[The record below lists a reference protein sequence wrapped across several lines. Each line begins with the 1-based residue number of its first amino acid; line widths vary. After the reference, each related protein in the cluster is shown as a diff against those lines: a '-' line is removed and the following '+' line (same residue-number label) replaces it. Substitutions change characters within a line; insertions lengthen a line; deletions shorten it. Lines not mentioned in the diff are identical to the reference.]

1 MPKVFVYVKLKS
13 AIGESKVDSGFVS
26 SVDFGSFHGTVER
39 GLNTIPIGELSGTH
53 IFRATIRQIF
63 PCTAVDQGGKI

>member
-1 MPKVFVYVKLKS
+1 MHRCTFYTH
-13 AIGESKVDSGFVS
+13 
-26 SVDFGSFHGTVER
+26 FGPPWVER